1 MRKCFL
7 IAAALLFCMTSNVN
21 AGKKIVFTRPTT
33 PIIKPKAPQANPTII
48 YGDYDT
54 GGLTISFSGYDGD
67 VIVSFVNATTGDIS
81 MSEEV
86 IIESPDMMT
95 IDLSTLSHSTY
106 YVLIEL
112 DNGDCYY
119 ATIRI

>member
-1 MRKCFL
+1 MDKR
-7 IAAALLFCMTSNVN
+7 LFRETCRFYSDSLHV
-21 AGKKIVFTRPTT
+21 GRR
-33 PIIKPKAPQANPTII
+33 NPTII